1 VVSAGCRI
9 AWMLRRVEGLPLAE
23 VATLCDCSLATAKRR
38 ITDADRC
45 VAAHVGGEWGEP

>member
-1 VVSAGCRI
+1 
-9 AWMLRRVEGLPLAE
+9 MLRRVEGLPLAE

-38 ITDADRC
+38 ITDADRR